1 MNDFERVIEEM
12 DFNFFATA
20 QHKIEP
26 DVFLK
31 SKEAVFLDVRALEEI
46 KTVQF
51 PLKLHMP
58 VLEIPLQEIPK
69 RINEIPKDKLI
80 GIFCSSGVRCV
91 IAFAYLKA
99 KGYKQV
105 KILEG
110 GYNNLMANLLPGKI
124 YKHIQAKTE

>member
-1 MNDFERVIEEM
+1 MNELENVIEEM
-12 DFNFFATA
+12 DFIFFATA

-26 DVFLK
+26 DAFLK
-31 SKEAVFLDVRALEEI
+31 SKEAVFLDVRASEETQ
-46 KTVQF
+46 TVKF
-51 PLKLHMP
+51 HLKLHIP
-58 VLEIPLQEIPK
+58 VLEIPLNEIPK

-99 KGYKQV
+99 KGFKQV

-110 GYNNLMANLLPGKI
+110 GYSNLMTNLLPGKI
-124 YKHIQAKTE
+124 YKHINS